1 MPLALISLTLSS
13 FAIGTTEFVLVGL
26 VPIIADDLTV
36 SVSSAGWLVGIYA
49 LGVATGAPVLT
60 ALTAGWPRKVVL
72 LSLMALFVVGN
83 LLAWQAPDYPVL
95 ILARIVTGLA
105 HGLFFSIG
113 STIAASLVRA
123 DKAARAIAL
132 MFAGLTL
139 ALVTG
144 VPLGTFIGQH
154 FGWRATFLI
163 VALLGL
169 AALIGIVL
177 MVPGQL
183 RQAPLPKLALVFT
196 PLTHPRLL
204 LVYLMTILG
213 YGAPFVCFT
222 FLTPILQQVTGVKAD
237 TISLL
242 LLLYGVS
249 VVIGNLYGGRL
260 ADRWGPIRALY
271 LLFGGL
277 ALILL
282 LFYWCAGSK
291 PLTLI
296 TILIWGAFAFGN
308 VPVLQTYVVI
318 LAGRLT
324 PDAVSVA
331 SGLNISAFNIGI
343 TLCSWLGGLV
353 VKHSRLID
361 TTWIGALIA
370 ILAIVLVAISGT
382 LERKSA
388 KQP

>member
-1 MPLALISLTLSS
+1 MPLALLSLTLSS

-26 VPIIADDLTV
+26 IPTIASDLAV
-36 SVSSAGWLVGIYA
+36 SVSSAGWLIGIYA
-49 LGVATGAPVLT
+49 LGVAAGAPVLT
-60 ALTAGWPRKVVL
+60 ALTAGWPRKTVL
-72 LSLMALFVVGN
+72 LSLMALFVAGN
-83 LLAWQAPDYPVL
+83 LLAWQAPGYL
-95 ILARIVTGLA
+95 ALMLARAITGLA
-105 HGLFFSIG
+105 HGVFFSIG
-113 STIAASLVRA
+113 STIAASLV
-123 DKAARAIAL
+123 KAEKSARAIAL

-139 ALVTG
+139 ALVSG

-169 AALIGIVL
+169 VALIGIVL

-183 RQAPLPKLALVFT
+183 HQTPLPKMALVFT

-222 FLTPILQQVTGVKAD
+222 FLTPILQQVTGFKAD
-237 TISLL
+237 TISLIL
-242 LLLYGVS
+242 ILYGIS

-260 ADRWGPIRALY
+260 SDHWGPTRALY

-296 TILIWGAFAFGN
+296 TIMVWGAFAFGN
-308 VPVLQTYVVI
+308 VPVLQTYVVK
-318 LAGRLT
+318 LAEKLT
-324 PDAVSVA
+324 PDAISVA

-343 TLCSWLGGLV
+343 TLCSWLGGIV
-353 VKHSRLID
+353 VEHSGLID
-361 TTWIGALIA
+361 TTWIAALIA

-382 LERKSA
+382 FENKSTA
-388 KQP
+388 